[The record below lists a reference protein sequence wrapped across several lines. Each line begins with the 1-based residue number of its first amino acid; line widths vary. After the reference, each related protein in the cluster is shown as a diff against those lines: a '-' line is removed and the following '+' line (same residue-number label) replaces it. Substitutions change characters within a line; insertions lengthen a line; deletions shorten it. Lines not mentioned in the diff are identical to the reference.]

1 MFCFPGFTNNFNKQ
15 SPKNATYAFEYDF
28 LSIMHYGSTYFSKS
42 KAMNTI
48 TVKKKYLKK
57 NADVMSETPL
67 GESLNIGQRV
77 GMTKF
82 DCLKVNDLYGCLSPK
97 SAAKMKYYH
106 ICRIMGL

>member
-1 MFCFPGFTNNFNKQ
+1 
-15 SPKNATYAFEYDF
+15 
-28 LSIMHYGSTYFSKS
+28 
-42 KAMNTI
+42 MNTI

-82 DCLKVNDLYGCLSPK
+82 DCLKVNDLYGCLSPQ